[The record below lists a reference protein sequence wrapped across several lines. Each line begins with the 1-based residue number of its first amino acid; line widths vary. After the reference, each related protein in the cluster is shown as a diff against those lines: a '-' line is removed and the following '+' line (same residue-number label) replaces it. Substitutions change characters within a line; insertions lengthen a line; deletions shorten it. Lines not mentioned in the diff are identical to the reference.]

1 MNTRELTSD
10 MVEKEVAVA
19 LKLVELVFRSWYYFR
34 LGYGTYL
41 TFLVGFAGNVVAI
54 YYLAIKNLPFL
65 YVIFHHFYVF
75 VIISILLMVPIGVLI
90 GWLHMKRTLAYPTD
104 MAIGAEAN
112 PYNYMLLPGKET
124 ELLAPYWLM
133 ITNSLQKILE
143 KENILS
149 PEEKRE
155 FENIRAMIER
165 LKKGQ
170 VIGRPRQRQ
179 LLARL
184 ERGKRLIQ

>member
-1 MNTRELTSD
+1 
-10 MVEKEVAVA
+10 MVE
-19 LKLVELVFRSWYYFR
+19 LIFRSWYYFR

-65 YVIFHHFYVF
+65 YVIFHHFYMF
-75 VIISILLMVPIGVLI
+75 VTISIVLMVPIGVLI

-104 MAIGAEAN
+104 VSIGVEAN
-112 PYNYMLLPGKET
+112 PYNYILLPGKET
-124 ELLAPYWLM
+124 ELFAPYWLM
-133 ITNSLQKILE
+133 MTNSLQKILE
-143 KENILS
+143 KENVLS

-155 FENIRAMIER
+155 FENIRAKIER
-165 LKKGQ
+165 LRKGG

-184 ERGKRLIQ
+184 EKGKRLIQ